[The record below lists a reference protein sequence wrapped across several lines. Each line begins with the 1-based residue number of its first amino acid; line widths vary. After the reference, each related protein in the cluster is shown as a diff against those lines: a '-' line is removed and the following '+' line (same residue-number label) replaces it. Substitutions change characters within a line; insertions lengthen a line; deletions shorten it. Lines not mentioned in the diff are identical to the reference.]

1 MTSEHYDV
9 VIIGAG
15 PGGYTVALRSA
26 ELGKSVLV
34 VERDDVVGHA
44 STAGAFRRR
53 HSSRQRAPLTRY
65 IAANRSA

>member
-26 ELGKSVLV
+26 ELGKSVLL
-34 VERDDVVGHA
+34 VERDDVVGG
-44 STAGAFRRR
+44 TC
-53 HSSRQRAPLTRY
+53 L
-65 IAANRSA
+65 NRGCIPSVLFH